1 MQTRKRRILSVSIL
15 GPAVAVLL
23 MLSATATPDNL
34 FLLGEYEEIYR
45 PDFAIE
51 LGRHDTPNWR
61 VPVFLPHGEPDPF
74 LAVDVQ
80 LDGVHIESVDE
91 RPSDDEGHRTGI
103 LSSTFPVGDGFEATV
118 HIDVRALDEDCH
130 LVMSVLLVAT
140 NRERYEFSVGL
151 APTWAWSCW
160 GLSFGFHNWD
170 HECPAGQ
177 SYAAFGRHTM
187 RLQYDAS
194 TRTAT
199 AYLDMIPIVV
209 YEFPVQSPEPMRHC
223 EFRFHAD
230 GERKLDVTILDM
242 LIGIDLAEGSS
253 QDP

>member
-80 LDGVHIESVDE
+80 PDGVHIESVDE

-118 HIDVRALDEDCH
+118 HIDVRALDEDWASTIGTT
-130 LVMSVLLVAT
+130 SVLRGRVT
-140 NRERYEFSVGL
+140 PRSGGTRCGFSTTHRPGPL
-151 APTWAWSCW
+151 PRT
-160 GLSFGFHNWD
+160 
-170 HECPAGQ
+170 
-177 SYAAFGRHTM
+177 
-187 RLQYDAS
+187 S
-194 TRTAT
+194 T
-199 AYLDMIPIVV
+199 
-209 YEFPVQSPEPMRHC
+209 
-223 EFRFHAD
+223 
-230 GERKLDVTILDM
+230 
-242 LIGIDLAEGSS
+242 
-253 QDP
+253 